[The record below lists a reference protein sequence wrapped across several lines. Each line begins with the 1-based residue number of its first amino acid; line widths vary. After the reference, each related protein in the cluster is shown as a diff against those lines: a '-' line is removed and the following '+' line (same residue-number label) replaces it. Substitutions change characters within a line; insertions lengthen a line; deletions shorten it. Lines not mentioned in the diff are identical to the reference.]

1 MSFSPGQKVDCRV
14 DSLAFG
20 GAGVARMSGMVFFIG
35 NALPGERVIAEI
47 TQVRKRFVLA
57 HTADILEAAPE
68 RVKPPCNFYGSCG
81 GCQLQHLAYPA
92 QLAWKARQ
100 VIDILERIGSMK
112 GFDRGDVIGSPVPYG
127 YRNSV
132 RLHLAARKPL
142 RYGYHSIDNQSICA
156 INRCSIA
163 EEPINSVLSDI
174 ERHVRL
180 RKFPE
185 QIILHADADGRVAIS
200 PKGGPAPVVTERL
213 CGIPFSLPA
222 TSFFQVNR
230 HVAMRLVELLKKHV
244 AAFAGSGTLFD
255 LYSGVGI
262 FSILLESHFSSIVGI
277 DIDRQAITHAGLNI
291 AQSGKNKF
299 QFMCGRVEN
308 ICARLYRKYARESNV
323 ILLDPP
329 RGGIKAELL
338 NFLKTVTPSTELI
351 IYVSCD
357 PATLARD
364 LKMLCADGR
373 WRLENV
379 AVLDMFPQTAHIEV
393 CCVIGRG

>member
-20 GAGVARMSGMVFFIG
+20 GAGVARIDGVVFFIG

-47 TQVRKRFVLA
+47 TQVRRRFVLA
-57 HTADILEAAPE
+57 HTAEILEAAPE
-68 RVKPPCNFYGSCG
+68 RVNPVCDFYGRCG
-81 GCQLQHLAYPA
+81 GCQLQHMAYPA
-92 QLAWKARQ
+92 QLTWKARQ
-100 VIDILERIGSMK
+100 VFDILERIGSVK
-112 GFDRGDVIGSPVPYG
+112 GIDVGDVMSSPVPYG

-142 RYGYHSIDNQSICA
+142 RYGYYSIDNQSICA

-163 EEPINSVLSDI
+163 EEPINSVIPDI
-174 ERHVRL
+174 ERHVPR
-180 RKFPE
+180 RKMPE
-185 QIILHADADGRVAIS
+185 QIILHADADGRVTIS

-213 CGIPFSLPA
+213 CGTPFSLPA

-230 HVAMRLVELLKKHV
+230 HIATRLVELLREHV
-244 AAFAGSGTLFD
+244 GAFAGSGTLFD

-262 FSILLESHFSSIVGI
+262 FSILLESCFPLIVGI
-277 DIDRQAITHAGLNI
+277 DIDRQAITHARLNI
-291 AQSGKNKF
+291 AQSDKNKF

-308 ICARLYRKYARESNV
+308 LFARLYRKYASERNV

-338 NFLKTVTPSTELI
+338 NFLKSVTRSTERI

-364 LKMLCADGR
+364 LKILCADGR
-373 WRLENV
+373 SRLEKI